1 MEGFYIDVE
10 SDNLYLQAKKIWYIR
25 LSSIDGSSKLS
36 VKPFEDE
43 KASDKIKQ
51 WVEQFSDGCYVAGH
65 NILGFDLW
73 IIWKMLGIIP
83 RVGKSGKDWFG
94 GKEVQFV
101 DTYVLSQYLNPD
113 LPSHSLAYLSAG
125 QETEKM
131 DFRARLIEA
140 GLMSKDAPKG
150 FEFSFYSEIMSEY
163 CDTDV
168 ESGLQ
173 VLKRLWNK
181 ATEMY
186 GKDKWVHSSLKQLQ
200 KDYWLYSAQAYS
212 GVKFNVEKAK
222 LLIQHID
229 DKMAEIKAEVD
240 PQLPPR
246 PLKTA
251 EQNHY
256 RIPANPFKKNGELSS
271 VMIKWLDKHKA
282 TLSPDGVISAYG
294 LEVPL
299 VAGEVLPVKMP
310 MEIEDN
316 TELKQYFLDS
326 GWVPH
331 EDFWNLKKDPTTG
344 KPIRDSKGNVIKTT
358 PKIQHAGNL
367 CPNLQKLNGEIPSKV
382 VKFLSY
388 RNRRGVV
395 QGWLNNWRL
404 AFDGRLSAEISGYTP
419 TFRVRHCT
427 VVNCPKA
434 DPKVLLGSEMR
445 DLFTVDKGFW
455 YGGTDAAALENRT
468 VAAYTMKYDG
478 GKFADIVLN
487 GDSHTHNA
495 FAFFPEISNK
505 FDINE
510 KGLKDNPDF
519 KPYRNKAKTGA
530 YLLAYGGGV
539 PKLASSLGLSK
550 SEAQRS
556 YDNYWKMNEGLGKL
570 KEAVEKY
577 YATTGKNKY
586 IVGWDGRILSARGKN
601 ILINLAGQSCG
612 AIAMSYAA
620 CFMDAWLGELYL
632 DDLGRPF
639 YLFKGKIVR
648 RISMVHDEYS
658 FEIEDGVEEEIR
670 QLSVKAIVKAGEYL
684 KLPLVLDG
692 EGKISF
698 EGSWRDVH

>member
-25 LSSIDGSSKLS
+25 LSSIDGNNKLS

-51 WVEQFSDGCYVAGH
+51 WIGQFSDGCYVAGH

-150 FEFSFYSEIMSEY
+150 FEFSFYSEIMAEY

-186 GKDKWVHSSLKQLQ
+186 GKEKWIHSSLKQLQ

-367 CPNLQKLNGEIPSKV
+367 CPNLLKLNGEIPSKV

-395 QGWLNNWRL
+395 QGWLENWRL
-404 AFDGRLSAEISGYTP
+404 AFDGRLSAEINGYTP
-419 TFRVRHCT
+419 TFRVKHR
-427 VVNCPKA
+427 
-434 DPKVLLGSEMR
+434 
-445 DLFTVDKGFW
+445 TVDI
-455 YGGTDAAALENRT
+455 TSR
-468 VAAYTMKYDG
+468 
-478 GKFADIVLN
+478 
-487 GDSHTHNA
+487 H
-495 FAFFPEISNK
+495 
-505 FDINE
+505 
-510 KGLKDNPDF
+510 
-519 KPYRNKAKTGA
+519 
-530 YLLAYGGGV
+530 
-539 PKLASSLGLSK
+539 
-550 SEAQRS
+550 
-556 YDNYWKMNEGLGKL
+556 
-570 KEAVEKY
+570 
-577 YATTGKNKY
+577 
-586 IVGWDGRILSARGKN
+586 
-601 ILINLAGQSCG
+601 
-612 AIAMSYAA
+612 
-620 CFMDAWLGELYL
+620 
-632 DDLGRPF
+632 
-639 YLFKGKIVR
+639 
-648 RISMVHDEYS
+648 
-658 FEIEDGVEEEIR
+658 
-670 QLSVKAIVKAGEYL
+670 
-684 KLPLVLDG
+684 
-692 EGKISF
+692 
-698 EGSWRDVH
+698 